1 MWGLLRGKQLCDLK
15 FRREHPIGP
24 HYADFA
30 CPSEML
36 VIEIDGEYHDHIVE
50 GDLSR
55 EEYFRQRG
63 WKVIRF
69 SDKEVEDDI
78 EVIGMAIANELGLK
92 YEYKKRSGGGSG
104 KFKK

>member
-1 MWGLLRGKQLCDLK
+1 
-15 FRREHPIGP
+15 
-24 HYADFA
+24 
-30 CPSEML
+30 ML